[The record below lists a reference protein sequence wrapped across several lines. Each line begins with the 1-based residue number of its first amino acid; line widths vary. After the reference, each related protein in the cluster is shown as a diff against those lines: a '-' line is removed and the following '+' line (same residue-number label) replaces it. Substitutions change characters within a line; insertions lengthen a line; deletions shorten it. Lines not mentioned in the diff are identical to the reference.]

1 MTERLPR
8 TEPNDFT
15 EGIRQAA
22 AEWDTAGGPPRD
34 MAERMAKAGLL
45 GADLPADYGGSARSA
60 LQLGELTAAL
70 GAVCTSL
77 RSLLTVQTMVAA
89 AVLRWGTEEQRHTW
103 LPALASGERIAGL
116 AVTEADA
123 GSDLN
128 AVETTIER
136 DGGRLRVNGR
146 KLWVTYGEWADVLL
160 VLGRDGD
167 RPTAVLVETDRPGV
181 EREPVSGQLGLR
193 GARIAHIRLRD
204 VEVPAENRVAPPGF
218 GLSHVI
224 GTALDHGRFT
234 VAWGCVGMT
243 DACLEEAAG
252 HVLTRRQNGVAL
264 AEHEL
269 VRAKIAEMHLAA
281 ASARALAERAA
292 RLRDDRAPDAAS
304 AAFAAKYAAARAAAS
319 VSRDAV
325 QLQGAAGCA
334 PDSLAQRFFRDAK
347 VMQII
352 EGADEVALLRIA
364 EHVLGGRRARTAP
377 SRNPAG
383 NEAAR

>member
-1 MTERLPR
+1 MGWIDIARPDAPGYDELVPSRYALKVGDIDVMIISDGVLPIAPA
-8 TEPNDFT
+8 TLATN
-15 EGIRQAA
+15 AA
-22 AEWDTAGGPPRD
+22 S
-34 MAERMAKAGLL
+34 
-45 GADLPADYGGSARSA
+45 ADLSAW
-60 LQLGELTAAL
+60 LGDMFLSPEMLDWPL
-70 GAVCTSL
+70 NVAV
-77 RSLLTVQTMVAA
+77 
-89 AVLRWGTEEQRHTW
+89 
-103 LPALASGERIAGL
+103 
-116 AVTEADA
+116 
-123 GSDLN
+123 
-128 AVETTIER
+128 
-136 DGGRLRVNGR
+136 
-146 KLWVTYGEWADVLL
+146 
-160 VLGRDGD
+160 
-167 RPTAVLVETDRPGV
+167 
-181 EREPVSGQLGLR
+181 
-193 GARIAHIRLRD
+193 
-204 VEVPAENRVAPPGF
+204 VPAGNRVAPPGF

-234 VAWGCVGMT
+234 VAWGCVGMAG
-243 DACLEEAAG
+243 ACLDEAAD

-304 AAFAAKYAAARAAAS
+304 ATFAAKYAAARAAAS

-352 EGADEVALLRIA
+352 EGADEVALLRVA

-377 SRNPAG
+377 GRNPAG
-383 NEAAR
+383 DGAAR